1 MTMKREE
8 IQRKQLEQLK
18 EAAEI
23 FLKPMEKLPF
33 AVVIEAMTGCQLIPY
48 IEEDDRKLIGSL
60 SESCIKTVSNSEEI
74 PIIANRPNDVSV
86 HVEKILQKNLI
97 KIGISTEKPKSKT
110 KRMASPQGYPDL
122 LLWDG
127 ERPSYLEVKVS
138 RVENI
143 SKGSARNF
151 FYQPTANS
159 KIECDARHFLCG
171 FSIVE
176 KSEKRWVLQEWK
188 ITDLWFLRVRLK
200 PEYNADNIEIYRRE
214 AIIMEGEGKSGTK
227 TPQ

>member
-1 MTMKREE
+1 MKGEE
-8 IQRKQLEQLK
+8 IQKKQLEQLK

-23 FLKPMEKLPF
+23 FRKPMEKLPF

-48 IEEDDRKLIGSL
+48 VEEDDRKLIGAL
-60 SESCIKTVSNSEEI
+60 SEACIKTVGNSEET
-74 PIIANRPNDVSV
+74 PIHANRPNDVSAQ
-86 HVEKILQKNLI
+86 VEKILQKNLI
-97 KIGISTEKPKSKT
+97 KIGINAEKPKSKV
-110 KRMASPQGYPDL
+110 KKAASPQGYPDL

-127 ERPSYLEVKVS
+127 ERPAYLEVKVS

-159 KIECDARHFLCG
+159 KIVYDARHFLCG

-176 KSEKRWVLQEWK
+176 KSSKQWVLQEWK
-188 ITDLWFLRVRLK
+188 ITDLWFLKVRLK
-200 PEYNADNIEIYRRE
+200 PEYNADNIEIYRQK
-214 AIIMEGEGKSGTK
+214 AIIMEGNGKNGIK
-227 TPQ
+227 TP